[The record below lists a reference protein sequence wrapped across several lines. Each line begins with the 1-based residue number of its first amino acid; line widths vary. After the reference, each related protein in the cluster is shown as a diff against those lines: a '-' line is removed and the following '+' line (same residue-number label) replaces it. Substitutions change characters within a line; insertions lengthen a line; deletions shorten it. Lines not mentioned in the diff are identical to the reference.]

1 MRAITEPAKLVHEER
16 RRLENR
22 RLIRVLGYGF
32 MVLTS
37 VGCALLPTS
46 NATKLPTIS
55 IPPTTSTGFAVSVQV
70 DFRGAA
76 ELLDFFQALNQGQP
90 WDEATIRQMVAKPP
104 YQMLI
109 AHHSRMDAEVTPE
122 ALVMLLLAIRDHKPL
137 TTASERLRRI
147 HTAYQLACDQIP
159 ALQTRLEQLK
169 NSLPVEQAVAQAQA
183 ALPAQARIDAT
194 VYLLLDGRSSGYV
207 LGRCIIID
215 LLQISNAAEVEAML
229 AHELHHIGASSLL
242 PAPCPDPCLRE
253 ALEALAD
260 LVQEGAAT
268 YWIDNQRFS
277 PTKSDFDQVGRF
289 LQDVLSRQ
297 LDADEIKV
305 RRAELVQGAYGPLY
319 RVGNEVIAVLTSTKG
334 RDWVQARLGEP
345 IELLRAWQE
354 QRKVGPA
361 FAPEVF
367 TLIDKA
373 EALGNCPAWF
383 SRMNG
388 VFRLLV
394 TDF

>member
-1 MRAITEPAKLVHEER
+1 MRAITSPVKLVHEER

-22 RLIRVLGYGF
+22 RLIRVLGSGF
-32 MVLTS
+32 MILTS

-46 NATKLPTIS
+46 NATKQPTILIS
-55 IPPTTSTGFAVSVQV
+55 PTTSTGSVASVQV
-70 DFRGAA
+70 DFTGAA
-76 ELLDFFQALNQGQP
+76 ELLDFFQALNQGRP
-90 WDEATIRQMVAKPP
+90 WDEAAIRQMVAKPP

-137 TTASERLRRI
+137 TTVSERLRRI
-147 HTAYQLACDQIP
+147 HAAYQLACDQIP
-159 ALQTRLEQLK
+159 ALRTRLEQLR

-183 ALPAQARIDAT
+183 ALPPQARIEVT

-207 LGRCIIID
+207 LERCIVLD
-215 LLQISNAAEVEAML
+215 LLQISSPAEVEAML

-242 PAPCPDPCLRE
+242 PAPCSDPCLRE
-253 ALEALAD
+253 ALEVLTG

-268 YWIDNQRFS
+268 YWIDNRRFS
-277 PTKSDFDQVGRF
+277 PTKSDFDQVGKF
-289 LQDVLSRQ
+289 LQDVLSGQ

-305 RRAELVQGAYGPLY
+305 RQAELVQGAYGPLY
-319 RVGNEVIAVLTSTKG
+319 QVGNEVIAVLTSTKG
-334 RDWVQARLGEP
+334 RDWVQARLGKP

-354 QRKVGPA
+354 QRKAGPT

-367 TLIDKA
+367 ALLDKA
-373 EALGNCPAWF
+373 EALDSCPRWF
-383 SRMNG
+383 RK
-388 VFRLLV
+388 
-394 TDF
+394 